1 MAVNRRL
8 IADILWQ
15 KRIPGAVASVDAET
29 CYDRIA
35 HVAGSLCAQSW
46 DVDPQAI
53 IAMLLTI
60 QKMKFFL
67 RTAFGDSDE
76 FFSSLEDILTFQGS
90 CQGNKGSPAFWLA
103 VSVFL
108 VLMLHHLGHLA

>member
-1 MAVNRRL
+1 MDVAINCHL
-8 IADILWQ
+8 IADILRQ

-60 QKMKFFL
+60 QRMKFFYGL
-67 RTAFGDSDE
+67 LLGIRRPCLVASMT
-76 FFSSLEDILTFQGS
+76 
-90 CQGNKGSPAFWLA
+90 FWLSRVPVRGTRA
-103 VSVFL
+103 ALPFGWL
-108 VLMLHHLGHLA
+108 